1 MTQTFDS
8 SLSSD
13 KDWVRFH
20 IADTNTD
27 GMYIDD
33 ETINYFINDS
43 SKQQA
48 VITCIDNI
56 IAQLSSPDTKLDWL
70 SVSYEQARV
79 GYEKLLA
86 RKKKEFGISG
96 GVSMSSSFASRYRA
110 DSDQTDG
117 DYSLDA
123 DS

>member
-1 MTQTFDS
+1 MTQSFDS
-8 SLSSD
+8 SIASD

-20 IADTNTD
+20 IADTNTE
-27 GMYIDD
+27 GMYLDD

-48 VITCIDNI
+48 VITCINHI

-70 SVSYEQARV
+70 TVSYEKARV

-86 RKKKEFGISG
+86 RKKKEFGISS
-96 GVSMSSSFASRYRA
+96 GVSMSSSFASRFRA
-110 DSDQTDG
+110 DSNQTDG

-123 DS
+123 DT